1 MQEYKP
7 EDVFNCDETG
17 CQFRAKP
24 CRTLDVTHSSGMKI
38 SKDRFTVMLA
48 CSSTGEKLMP
58 LIIHTA
64 RAPHTFKR
72 ERFNPENYWSS
83 PLEQE
88 GLDDWSGTIS
98 LSLPLKLLN
107 PRI

>member
-1 MQEYKP
+1 MVMQEYKP

-72 ERFNPENYWSS
+72 ERFNPENYVRWAWNKKAWMTGVVQSHS
-83 PLEQE
+83 HCP
-88 GLDDWSGTIS
+88 
-98 LSLPLKLLN
+98 
-107 PRI
+107 